1 MTLGRDPR
9 TREGQ
14 VRVRH
19 QGNDG
24 DVEDLREE
32 HLVLCPGETPSFYAL
47 LGANSCRNVPLSS
60 GHFAFFATTDVCGY
74 RRRK

>member
-9 TREGQ
+9 TCEGQ

-32 HLVLCPGETPSFYAL
+32 HLVLRPGETLRPTHDLLNRDHVAL
-47 LGANSCRNVPLSS
+47 LNHCLQ
-60 GHFAFFATTDVCGY
+60 DL
-74 RRRK
+74 

>member
-9 TREGQ
+9 TCEGQ

-24 DVEDLREE
+24 DPEDLREE
-32 HLVLCPGETPSFYAL
+32 HLVLRPGEPLRPTLDL
-47 LGANSCRNVPLSS
+47 LIRHL
-60 GHFAFFATTDVCGY
+60 
-74 RRRK
+74 

>member
-9 TREGQ
+9 TCEGQ

-32 HLVLCPGETPSFYAL
+32 HLVLCPGETLRPTLIATHKQRFSSIAL
-47 LGANSCRNVPLSS
+47 R
-60 GHFAFFATTDVCGY
+60 
-74 RRRK
+74 